1 MLRQLPRKRDRL
13 LYHSIIT
20 LLDVIA
26 LLPRSWNQPM
36 ARFLGNIWF
45 RLDRRHRRITLE
57 NLTHAYKNTMIPH
70 EIQAIA
76 RQVFTHFIMI
86 VFRIAWGRTID
97 LKHFSRWFT
106 VTGMAHYQ
114 TAARQ
119 QKGVLVLTGH
129 VGSWELLPFF
139 YAHTGLIHKASS
151 VFRPLK
157 SPALEQ
163 FITDLRQRFGGKMF
177 PLKKAL
183 SGILATLENQG
194 SAFLLM
200 DQSTK
205 PHKGAI
211 IEFFGRKTYANK
223 GMARLAL
230 QTGAPVVP
238 MFLVQ
243 KGGRYLVVIEPE
255 IAFVDTG
262 DEETTLQ
269 INTQNYNRAIEKI
282 VNQYPEQYF
291 WLHNRWKY
299 QPKDEKSTDRIH
311 PRSLGLQNVNIE

>member
-1 MLRQLPRKRDRL
+1 MILKQLTRTRDRL
-13 LYHSIIT
+13 LYHSINT
-20 LLDVIA
+20 LLDAIA
-26 LLPRSWNQPM
+26 LIPPSWNQSM
-36 ARFLGNIWF
+36 ARCLGNIWF

-57 NLTHAYKNTMIPH
+57 NLTHAYGHTMASH

-86 VFRIAWGRTID
+86 IFRIAWGRSID
-97 LKHFSRWFT
+97 LKQFPRWFT
-106 VTGMAHYQ
+106 ITGMAHYHA
-114 TAARQ
+114 AARQ

-129 VGSWELLPFF
+129 MGTWELLPFF

-151 VFRPLK
+151 VFRPLR
-157 SPALEQ
+157 SPGLERL
-163 FITDLRQRFGGKMF
+163 INDLRQRFGGNLF

-183 SGILATLENQG
+183 TGILATLENQG

-243 KGGRYLVVIEPE
+243 KGDTYLIVIEPE

-299 QPKDEKSTDRIH
+299 QPKDKGKH
-311 PRSLGLQNVNIE
+311 

>member
-1 MLRQLPRKRDRL
+1 MLRLHRTRDRL

-26 LLPRSWNQPM
+26 LLPRSWSQPM
-36 ARFLGNIWF
+36 ARFLGNLWF

-57 NLTHAYKNTMIPH
+57 NLNHAYENTMTPH
-70 EIQAIA
+70 NIQAIA

-86 VFRIAWGRTID
+86 IFRIAWSRTID

-106 VTGMAHYQ
+106 VTGMAHYH

-129 VGSWELLPFF
+129 MGSWELLPFF
-139 YAHTGLIHKASS
+139 YAHAGLIHKTSS

-157 SPALEQ
+157 SPGLERL
-163 FITDLRQRFGGKMF
+163 INDIRQRFGGNLF

-183 SGILATLENQG
+183 TGILATLENQG

-205 PHKGAI
+205 PHKGTI

-243 KGGRYLVVIEPE
+243 KGDGYLIVIEPE

-269 INTQNYNRAIEKI
+269 INTQNYNRAIERI
-282 VNQYPEQYF
+282 VHQYPEQYF

-299 QPKDEKSTDRIH
+299 QPKDKKRH
-311 PRSLGLQNVNIE
+311 